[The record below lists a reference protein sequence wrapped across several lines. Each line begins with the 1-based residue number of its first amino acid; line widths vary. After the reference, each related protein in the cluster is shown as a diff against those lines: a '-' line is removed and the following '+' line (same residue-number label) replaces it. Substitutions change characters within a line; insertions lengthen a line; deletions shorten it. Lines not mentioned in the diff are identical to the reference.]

1 MNDPW
6 GDALEFGCFTGSWPD
21 TKDQKLELL
30 QGLDVAQWTLCQ
42 LVSSMIDASHK
53 HREEIEL
60 DTPMGTRI
68 Y

>member
-6 GDALEFGCFTGSWPD
+6 GDAVEFVCFTGSWPD

-42 LVSSMIDASHK
+42 LFSSMIDASHK